1 MKKYKY
7 CIIVFFNVLFVFILI
22 IFKFL
27 FVYYEKMMNVVI
39 DFICSF
45 WKFFNDDKNY
55 FCFDILRKLLY
66 KLYWDYKYGV

>member
-22 IFKFL
+22 IYNVL
-27 FVYYEKMMNVVI
+27 FVYYEKIMNVVI

-45 WKFFNDDKNY
+45 WKFFNDD
-55 FCFDILRKLLY
+55 
-66 KLYWDYKYGV
+66 